1 MNILVLN
8 GSPKGDLSV
17 TMQYVAFLQ
26 KMNPQHTL
34 KIINIAQQIRQIEQD
49 EQKFNEVLSEVKN
62 ADGVLWAF
70 PLYVFLVHSNY
81 KRFIELISE
90 RHAADAF
97 KGKYTAVFSTSIHFF
112 DHTAHQYMRGICD
125 DLNMNFCDS
134 FSAGMR
140 DLFNETE
147 RGNLLNFFNGF
158 LAAIE
163 RKAACIKLHAPLT
176 ESVTQYN
183 PGAIADHPFVHQR
196 KIIIVTDAEEQQV
209 NLQRMIEHFAAQF
222 AEQPEMVNLHQVDI
236 KGGCLG
242 CIRCGYHNHC
252 AYAGRDGFIDMFNRL
267 KTADILVF
275 AGAIRD
281 RYLSS
286 LWKTF
291 FDRAFF
297 NTHMPSF
304 VGKQMAFLVSGPL
317 QQLPNLRQ
325 ILEAYTEHQQA
336 NLAGIVTDE
345 QSNAGEIDSALR
357 ELALRSLDY
366 VDRGYKRPNSFFGV
380 GGLKIFRDEIWG
392 PLRFPFVAD
401 HQYYKQ
407 HGVYDFPQ
415 YDYASRARN
424 FFLGLLAKFPAVRKE
439 LYGPKMTKYM
449 IQEYM
454 KFNKKGGRHDG
465 QL

>member
-1 MNILVLN
+1 MKILVLN

-17 TMQYVAFLQ
+17 TMQFVAFLA
-26 KMNPQHTL
+26 KMNPQHNL
-34 KIINIAQQIRQIEQD
+34 KIINIAQQIKHIENDGRKFD
-49 EQKFNEVLSEVKN
+49 EVMAEIET

-70 PLYVFLVHSNY
+70 PLYVFLVHSQY
-81 KRFIELISE
+81 KRFIELIFE
-90 RHAADAF
+90 RNKTEVFRD
-97 KGKYTAVFSTSIHFF
+97 KYTAVFSTSIHFF
-112 DHTAHQYMRGICD
+112 DHTAHQYMREICD
-125 DLNMNFCDS
+125 DLNMCFCDS

-140 DLFNETE
+140 DLFKPVE
-147 RGNLLNFFNGF
+147 RENLLHFFSGF
-158 LAAIE
+158 LAAIQ
-163 RKAACIKLHAPLT
+163 RKAPCVKLVNPLET
-176 ESVTQYN
+176 NNPEFIPGEAVVT
-183 PGAIADHPFVHQR
+183 PFVHSR
-196 KIIIVTDAEEQQV
+196 SIVIVTDAEETQV
-209 NLQRMIEHFAAQF
+209 NLLRMIDRFAAQF
-222 AEQPEMVNLHQVDI
+222 AERPQVVNLRQVEI

-242 CIRCGYHNHC
+242 CIRCGYDNHC
-252 AYAGRDGFIDMFNRL
+252 AYTGRDAFIDMFNRL

-304 VGKQMAFLVSGPL
+304 VGKQVAFLVSGPL

-325 ILEAYTEHQQA
+325 ILVAYTEHQQA

-345 QSNAGEIDSALR
+345 QNHAGETDSALR
-357 ELALRSLDY
+357 ELAQRSLDY
-366 VDRGYKRPNSFFGV
+366 ADCGYKRPSSFFGV

-401 HQYYKQ
+401 HQYYKK

-415 YDYASRARN
+415 YDYASRVRN
-424 FFLGLLAKFPAVRKE
+424 FFLGLLAKIPAVRKE
-439 LYGPKMTKYM
+439 LYGPKMT
-449 IQEYM
+449 EYM
-454 KFNKKGGRHDG
+454 VRDYKRFVEQGDHHAG
-465 QL
+465 